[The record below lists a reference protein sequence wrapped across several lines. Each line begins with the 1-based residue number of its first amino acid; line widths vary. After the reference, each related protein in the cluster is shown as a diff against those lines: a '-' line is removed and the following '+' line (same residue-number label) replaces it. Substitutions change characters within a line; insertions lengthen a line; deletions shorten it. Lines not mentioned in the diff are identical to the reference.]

1 MPYWLDQNPIG
12 QLGSLN
18 PYQRVEAE
26 TMAWGKGLKS
36 AKMGIPN
43 TGVVA
48 DMPFS
53 TGRVNMYV
61 TDINDGEYIR
71 LRGVDFGEKGARQ
84 FAISAAS
91 EGSCVLTLRL
101 DSPEGQEIDQVVI
114 SSTGSLEKYRQL
126 SAKVK
131 NAVGKHDLYL
141 CFSQAKGDV
150 RLDWWKFKK

>member
-1 MPYWLDQNPIG
+1 
-12 QLGSLN
+12 
-18 PYQRVEAE
+18 
-26 TMAWGKGLKS
+26 
-36 AKMGIPN
+36 
-43 TGVVA
+43 
-48 DMPFS
+48 
-53 TGRVNMYV
+53 MYV

-71 LRGVDFGEKGARQ
+71 LRGVDFGEKSARQ
-84 FAISAAS
+84 FAISAAA

-101 DSPEGQEIDQVVI
+101 DRPDGQEIGQVVI

-141 CFSQAKGDV
+141 CFSQAQGDV